1 MKKQLFTLIILF
13 LSITLSSQTYLEEN
27 FSDNQ
32 MPPEGWTLS
41 QNPNNWNV
49 VFSAN
54 SGGLPPEAKL
64 SWQPNFNG
72 YSRMV
77 SPEIDLTGVFDLAFQ
92 FKHSLRHQY
101 GDYIIGIATRSAGG
115 NWNIVWAITNPT
127 AYIHREFVNVIIDN
141 GDVGADDFQLSVFM
155 QGISSQIADWF
166 IDDLKLYTPF
176 THDVAALSFAGK
188 EHYSLNETADLKA
201 VFWNAGLESE
211 SFDVLCE
218 MYVGDELIFSDTK
231 TISDLG
237 QNEQI
242 EVDFNAVQLMEEN
255 TAYKLVFKSL
265 LPIDENP
272 DNDELVT
279 YINTYSNLKEMVVME
294 LFTATSCGWCSY
306 AAVGVDELI
315 SNGHN
320 VAVMEYHSGD
330 EYDNPSALYRFDYY
344 GIMVIPT
351 AIFEGTVFQVGG
363 ISGPSYYD
371 DYLPIYEERM
381 EIGTAF
387 DLGILATDITNDQY
401 SVQVSIDKLAP
412 AYYENLVLHVVLTES
427 HIPESWGYGMV
438 ELNFVERLMLP
449 DEFGTS
455 VDMIVNDIVEI
466 PFTFTVD
473 NTWATDNC
481 ELVAFVQNVE
491 TREILNG
498 TKVMLN
504 DLQWVGDN
512 EIVVQKNISLL
523 VYPNPFHSSTTI
535 QYSIPNDTKLVR
547 MDNQLSASRDEII
560 IYDHYGRIIR
570 ALPTVNNRQAVNTIT
585 WDGKDQS
592 GNTVPSGLYNIV
604 VLSNGRKVGE
614 ERCLKIN

>member
-1 MKKQLFTLIILF
+1 MFI
-13 LSITLSSQTYLEEN
+13 SINDICSTS
-27 FSDNQ
+27 
-32 MPPEGWTLS
+32 
-41 QNPNNWNV
+41 
-49 VFSAN
+49 
-54 SGGLPPEAKL
+54 
-64 SWQPNFNG
+64 
-72 YSRMV
+72 
-77 SPEIDLTGVFDLAFQ
+77 
-92 FKHSLRHQY
+92 
-101 GDYIIGIATRSAGG
+101 
-115 NWNIVWAITNPT
+115 
-127 AYIHREFVNVIIDN
+127 
-141 GDVGADDFQLSVFM
+141 
-155 QGISSQIADWF
+155 WF

-176 THDVAALSFAGK
+176 THDAAVLSFSGK
-188 EHYSLNETADLKA
+188 EQYSLNETVDPEA

-218 MYVGDELIFSDTK
+218 MYVDDELLFSDTK
-231 TISDLG
+231 TLSDLG
-237 QNEQI
+237 PNEQT
-242 EVDFNAVQLMEEN
+242 EVCFDSVQLMEEN

-279 YINTYSNLKEMVVME
+279 YINTYSKPKEMVVME
-294 LFTATSCGWCSY
+294 IFTATYCGQCSY
-306 AAVGVDELI
+306 AAIGADEMI

-320 VAVMEYHSGD
+320 VAIMEYHS
-330 EYDNPSALYRFDYY
+330 YDGYENPSGLYRFKYF
-344 GIMVIPT
+344 GVNGVPT
-351 AIFEGTVFQVGG
+351 TIFDGTLFQPGG
-363 ISGPSYYD
+363 SQPSNYD
-371 DYLPIYEERM
+371 IYLPLYEERM

-427 HIPESWGYGMV
+427 HIPESWGYGME
-438 ELNFVERLMLP
+438 ELNFVQRLMLP